1 MPHIAI
7 TPTRDELKQAMSD
20 SGALLAVWTDAW
32 DSFDRSEWW
41 WTCCDAADYTLGSVK
56 SARGRRSIGKGQREC
71 SVRRVEPDAFA
82 HLAFRIY
89 SEAVASYGGKPP
101 AEAEY
106 AGAIGRMAAYSG
118 TEFWGAFRGDG
129 LAAFAVCQIV
139 DGAVTLGSTKSD
151 PSLNR
156 YNPNAALFYS
166 LTKYYLSQGMSY
178 VTNGS
183 RTLWHP
189 TSIND
194 FLVTLGFRRVY
205 CRVNVELAPLVRLT
219 ERTRLLSLAKNLPLE
234 SILGSRWRRLQGLE
248 RLIAISRSF
257 SGS

>member
-1 MPHIAI
+1 M
-7 TPTRDELKQAMSD
+7 
-20 SGALLAVWTDAW
+20 
-32 DSFDRSEWW
+32 
-41 WTCCDAADYTLGSVK
+41 
-56 SARGRRSIGKGQREC
+56 
-71 SVRRVEPDAFA
+71 EPDAFA

-129 LAAFAVCQIV
+129 LAAFAVV
-139 DGAVTLGSTKSD
+139 SSRPSFGLNRAVTLGSTKSD